1 MLRKTSG
8 MAKILQKLPA
18 APGLSEIHHFLSQAM
33 ERRGRQVVI
42 SWSTPDKL
50 VEFSLEI
57 QCPIKGG
64 DTEWRLFSGK
74 DRERHML
81 WEYKTCDVLLVFNLI
96 VSSSGEVHHAVQIDG
111 AISVSESFRDQSRK
125 RDTYYMQ
132 AVQTHEVDIARL
144 SQLGLKDNSWSR
156 GTAEHTGDLSL
167 VQISSLLQSFLIAKM
182 TGCLEVNKNN
192 EKARVFFVDGEPT
205 YAEIGKLMGDE
216 CILEL
221 VTWRE
226 GKYEFII
233 RQRTEHRN
241 VRNSLE
247 SLVLQGVKLKD
258 QINYLKNAGLW
269 PESILIQKHPNI
281 SQVEFDART
290 ATGAPVNMQ
299 VLRSIYTAIDE
310 QSALK
315 QIASKLQ
322 LPQSLWVPSM
332 VHLLERD
339 LISFTNEQTKVETPE
354 NLIPKTIDPTAIHSV
369 MMSLRRAETGM
380 FTYPAFLYFLEQEYF
395 RGYRSGSPL
404 SVMIMEMRVIKGPPD
419 FKREPLDVVAVAEVF
434 RRISQLKR
442 HIDLVAH
449 YETYDY
455 AMILPNTKSSG
466 ANVFAQKIV
475 NSLLSTP
482 LPGGVHAG
490 KLSLSFGIACI
501 PEDCTD
507 LSYVLAAAEAAKA
520 QAILLAAP
528 VILFRDIRP
537 GAE

>member
-1 MLRKTSG
+1 MLRKSSG

-33 ERRGRQVVI
+33 ERRGRQVVVT
-42 SWSTPDKL
+42 WFTPDKL

-64 DTEWRLFSGK
+64 DTEWKLFSGK
-74 DRERHML
+74 DRDRKLL
-81 WEYKTCDVLLVFNLI
+81 WEYKTCDVLLVYNLI

-132 AVQTHEVDIARL
+132 AMQTHEVDIARL

-167 VQISSLLQSFLIAKM
+167 VQISSLLQSLLIAKM
-182 TGCLEVNKNN
+182 TGCLEINKNN
-192 EKARVFFVDGEPT
+192 EKAKVFFVDGEPT
-205 YAEIGKLMGDE
+205 YAEIGKLVGDE
-216 CILEL
+216 CILEI

-226 GKYEFII
+226 GKYEFLQ
-233 RQRTEHRN
+233 RQRTDQKN

-258 QINYLKNAGLW
+258 QVNYLKNAGLR
-269 PESILIQKHPNI
+269 PESILQHKYPNI
-281 SQVEFDART
+281 SQAEFDART
-290 ATGAPVNMQ
+290 STGAPVALQ
-299 VLRSIYTAIDE
+299 VLKSIYITIDAE
-310 QSALK
+310 NNLK
-315 QIASKLQ
+315 QIATKLQ
-322 LPQSLWVPSM
+322 LPQSIWVPAI
-332 VHLLERD
+332 VHMLESD
-339 LISFTNEQTKVETPE
+339 LITFTNEQSKVESNE
-354 NLIPKTIDPTAIHSV
+354 SLIPKSIDPTFIHSV

-466 ANVFAQKIV
+466 ANVFAQRIV
-475 NSLLSTP
+475 NALLSSP

-490 KLSLSFGIACI
+490 KLSLSFGVACI

-528 VILFRDIRP
+528 VILFRDIKA
-537 GAE
+537 GAD

>member
-310 QSALK
+310 QSTLK

-339 LISFTNEQTKVETPE
+339 LISFTNEQTKAEKPE

-475 NSLLSTP
+475 NALLSTP